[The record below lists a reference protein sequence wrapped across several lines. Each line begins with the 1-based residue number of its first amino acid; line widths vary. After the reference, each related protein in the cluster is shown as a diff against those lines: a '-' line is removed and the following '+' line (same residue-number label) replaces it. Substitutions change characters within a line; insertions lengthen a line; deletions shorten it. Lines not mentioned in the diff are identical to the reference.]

1 MSRNIHINLFKH
13 RDGLSLCLSKAEKGE
28 SSAYQTHPDDTSRFL
43 FYWQTVLDTI
53 QLILTSSERRTKEEG
68 KRKKVRGR
76 QGEGETRRGGDREEE
91 RELELPTLQSK
102 VLKAGFAIALPK
114 ALMQVQCSN

>member
-1 MSRNIHINLFKH
+1 M
-13 RDGLSLCLSKAEKGE
+13 
-28 SSAYQTHPDDTSRFL
+28 
-43 FYWQTVLDTI
+43 
-53 QLILTSSERRTKEEG
+53 
-68 KRKKVRGR
+68 RGR

-114 ALMQVQCSN
+114 ALTHV